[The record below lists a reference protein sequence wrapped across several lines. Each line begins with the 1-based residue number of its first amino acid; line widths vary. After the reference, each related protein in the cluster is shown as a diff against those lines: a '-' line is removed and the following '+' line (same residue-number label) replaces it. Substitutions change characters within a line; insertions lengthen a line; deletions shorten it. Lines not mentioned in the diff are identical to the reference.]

1 MFDFKLKGFLLKKPS
16 VIVFLFLLSLP
27 VFLSCKSEHIIG
39 EKKKMR
45 EIRLVVYKYKSG
57 NWEERVEAVQEISA
71 YDTLPHSIE
80 ALRLL
85 IEATYDNHTA
95 VQIEA
100 VKKLAA
106 FPSLVSRDRLSQ
118 LALENDNFNIQW
130 YALRS
135 LALYRDPLVT
145 PVFIQGLNN
154 SDWLIREVSIKGI
167 LMLESSFLEKSM
179 IGPIVQALRDP
190 SSSVR
195 LATLQNLKFK
205 NPALFR
211 EIKKILTKK
220 DQNKVFVIASLKVLR
235 GYRLD
240 RELKEKIIKYLTD
253 RNHEIRILALRIL
266 QEEESMN
273 DNQ

>member
-1 MFDFKLKGFLLKKPS
+1 MFDFKLKEFLLKKPS
-16 VIVFLFLLSLP
+16 VLAIILILSFPIL
-27 VFLSCKSEHIIG
+27 LSCKSEHIIG

-45 EIRLVVYKYKSG
+45 EIGLVVYKYKSG
-57 NWEERVEAVQEISA
+57 NWEERVEAVQEIST
-71 YDTLPHSIE
+71 YDTLPHSIK

-100 VKKLAA
+100 IKKLAA

-118 LALENDNFNIQW
+118 LALESTNFNINW

-135 LALYRDPLVT
+135 LALYRDPLVA

-154 SDWLIREVSIKGI
+154 SDWLIREVSIKAI

-179 IGPIVQALRDP
+179 IGPIVQALRDS

-195 LATLQNLKFK
+195 LATLQNIKFK
-205 NPALFR
+205 NPALIK
-211 EIKKILTKK
+211 EIKNILTKK
-220 DQNKVFVIASLKVLR
+220 NQNKVFVIASLKALR

-240 RELKEKIIKYLTD
+240 RELKERIIKYLTD
-253 RNHEIRILALRIL
+253 RNREIRILALRVL
-266 QEEESMN
+266 QEEESLI

>member
-1 MFDFKLKGFLLKKPS
+1 MFDIKLKGFLLDIPS
-16 VIVFLFLLSLP
+16 VVIIILLLSSP
-27 VFLSCKSEHIIG
+27 VFLSCKSEHIIS

-45 EIRLVVYKYKSG
+45 EIGLVVYKYKSG

-71 YDTLPHSIE
+71 YDTLPHSIK

-100 VKKLAA
+100 IKKLAA

-118 LALENDNFNIQW
+118 LALENDNFNIKW

-135 LALYRDPLVT
+135 LAFYRDPLVA

-154 SDWLIREVSIKGI
+154 SDWLIREVSINGI

-179 IGPIVQALRDP
+179 IGPIIQALRDP

-205 NPALFR
+205 NPELFM
-211 EIKKILTKK
+211 EIKKIFKKK
-220 DQNKVFVIASLKVLR
+220 DQNKVFVIASLKALR

-240 RELKEKIIKYLTD
+240 RELKERIIKYLTD
-253 RNHEIRILALRIL
+253 RNHEIRILALRVL